1 MPVLIDHDICILC
14 NRCVQACPFG
24 ALERVETPDGTH
36 IHVNEKCTLC
46 GACEKACPV
55 DAITIPDA
63 SETKRRPEGYS
74 GVWVYGEH
82 TGGEFHHVVYELI
95 GKGIELAGTRG
106 CPLAVVAL
114 GRANGD
120 EGRALAEQ
128 LAGYPVKAL
137 HLVEQPGEGPPAE
150 DAAARALAWMIDRH
164 KPEILLAGA
173 TSHGR
178 SMIPRVATLCATG
191 LTADCTRLEIDRDTG
206 DLLQTRPA
214 FGGNVMATIVT
225 RFHRPQMATVRPKV
239 MAPPERVN
247 TPAPPVHR
255 AAPPTDALQSAV
267 EVLQQVRQ
275 ADEDGANIADAD
287 ILVAGGRGLGGPEG
301 FELLREL
308 ANALGGE
315 PAASRA
321 AVDAG
326 WAPYAR
332 QVGQTGK
339 TVHPDLYV
347 AVGISGAVQH
357 VVGMSSSGTVVAVNT
372 DAAAPIFQTAD
383 YGIVGDYRAVLPQII
398 DRVRAEKEAGQ

>member
-1 MPVLIDHDICILC
+1 MAVLIDHDICILC
-14 NRCVQACPFG
+14 NRCIQVCPFG
-24 ALERVETPDGTH
+24 ALERIETPAGTR

-63 SETKRRPEGYS
+63 SETRKRPEGYG

-82 TGGEFHHVVYELI
+82 AHGQFHHVVYELI
-95 GKGIELAGTRG
+95 GKGIELAGTLG
-106 CPLAVVAL
+106 CPLEVVAL
-114 GRANGD
+114 GTDG
-120 EGRALAEQ
+120 ESLAGQ
-128 LAGYPVKAL
+128 LAGYPVKGL
-137 HLVEQPGEGPPAE
+137 HLLGCGDAE
-150 DAAARALAWMIDRH
+150 ELPDDATARALAWLIDRQ

-191 LTADCTRLEIDRDTG
+191 LTADCTRLEIDQDTG

-225 RFHRPQMATVRPKV
+225 RFHRPQIATVRPKV
-239 MAPPERVN
+239 MVPPEKV
-247 TPAPPVHR
+247 TSPAPPVHVVS
-255 AAPPTDALQSAV
+255 PPEHSAQSAV
-267 EVLQQVRQ
+267 RVLEQVRD
-275 ADEDGANIADAD
+275 AALEAANIADAD
-287 ILVAGGRGLGGPEG
+287 VLVAGGRGLGGPDG
-301 FELLREL
+301 FGLLEEL
-308 ANALGGE
+308 ADALGGE
-315 PAASRA
+315 VAASRA

-357 VVGMSSSGTVVAVNT
+357 VVGMSSSGTVVAINT
-372 DAAAPIFQTAD
+372 DAGAPIFDTAD
-383 YGIVGDYRAVLPQII
+383 YGIVCDYRAVVPRII
-398 DRVRAEKEAGQ
+398 EQVKAQAEPNP